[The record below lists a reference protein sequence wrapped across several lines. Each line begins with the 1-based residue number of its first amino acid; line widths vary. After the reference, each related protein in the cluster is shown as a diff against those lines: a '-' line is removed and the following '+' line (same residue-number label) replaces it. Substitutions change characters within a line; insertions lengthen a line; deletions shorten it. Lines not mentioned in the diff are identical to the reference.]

1 LIFTNVSINTGR
13 NSLGCPIPTLKISDD
28 SDIVGQPSPSVL
40 EPKPI
45 EKEEKVSRL
54 ELTAYSGV
62 IPHPSI
68 IAGYEDILPG
78 SADRILSMAEKEGED
93 RRSLEKKITEDDGNR
108 AYLGL
113 MAGFLIAVTGLG
125 GSIYLGL
132 KDKIWASR
140 IMSAG
145 TLTSLVTVFVKGKE
159 RRRAETE
166 ADEKD
171 VE

>member
-1 LIFTNVSINTGR
+1 M
-13 NSLGCPIPTLKISDD
+13 
-28 SDIVGQPSPSVL
+28 
-40 EPKPI
+40 
-45 EKEEKVSRL
+45 
-54 ELTAYSGV
+54 
-62 IPHPSI
+62 
-68 IAGYEDILPG
+68 PG
-78 SADRILSMAEKEGED
+78 SADRILSMAEKEGEH
-93 RRSLEKKITEDDGNR
+93 RRSLEKKITEDGGNR

-132 KDKIWASR
+132 KDKIWASG

>member
-1 LIFTNVSINTGR
+1 MHNPDPEN
-13 NSLGCPIPTLKISDD
+13 SDD
-28 SDIVGQPSPSVL
+28 SDIIREPSPSVL
-40 EPKPI
+40 EPQPI

-54 ELTAYSGV
+54 EVTAYSGI

-78 SADRILSMAEKEGED
+78 SADRILSMAEKEGEH

-132 KDKIWASR
+132 KDKIWASG

>member
-1 LIFTNVSINTGR
+1 MPNPNPE
-13 NSLGCPIPTLKISDD
+13 NSDD
-28 SDIVGQPSPSVL
+28 SDIVRQPSPSVL

-54 ELTAYSGV
+54 ELTAYSGI

-78 SADRILSMAEKEGED
+78 SADRILSMAEKEGEH

-132 KDKIWASR
+132 KDKIWASG